1 MSTSDSIRD
10 FITGEILHGTLKDP
24 LHDQDSLIESGI
36 IDSMGVMTLLAFLE
50 DKFSIQIPGDEL
62 LPENFES
69 ISTITTLV
77 DRHLVR

>member
-1 MSTSDSIRD
+1 MNTSDSIRN
-10 FITGEILHGTLKDP
+10 FITGDILHGTLKNPLNDHDP
-24 LHDQDSLIESGI
+24 LIESGI

-50 DKFSIQIPGDEL
+50 EKFSIQIPGDEL

-69 ISTITTLV
+69 ISTITALV

>member
-1 MSTSDSIRD
+1 MSTNDTIRV
-10 FITGEILHGTLKDP
+10 FITEEILHGTLKSPLNDRDP
-24 LHDQDSLIESGI
+24 LIESGI
-36 IDSMGVMTLLAFLE
+36 IDSMGVMTLLVFLE
-50 DKFSIQIPGDEL
+50 DRFSIQIPGDEL

>member
-1 MSTSDSIRD
+1 MSTNDSIRD
-10 FITGEILHGTLKDP
+10 FITGEILHGTLKNP
-24 LHDQDSLIESGI
+24 LNDQDPLIESGI

-50 DKFSIQIPGDEL
+50 DKFLIQIPGDEL

-69 ISTITTLV
+69 ISTITNLV